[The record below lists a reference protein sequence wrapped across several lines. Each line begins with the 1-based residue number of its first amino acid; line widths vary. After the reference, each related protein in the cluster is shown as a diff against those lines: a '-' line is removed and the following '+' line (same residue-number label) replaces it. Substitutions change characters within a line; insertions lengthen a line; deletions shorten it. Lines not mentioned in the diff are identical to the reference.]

1 MKQRQE
7 EHKIKEFYDNVYYEE
22 IVHSAKTSP
31 YQLRLAKKLGVT
43 SNDNVLDIACGIG
56 EFLRACDTFGARVS
70 GVDLSDKAINA
81 CKTIL
86 PQGKFHSC
94 SAERL
99 PFENDSFDVVTCLGS
114 LEHFIN
120 PVDSLKE
127 MVRVAKPTAKFV
139 ILVPNKDFLTRKL
152 GLYSG
157 TYQVDAKEEV
167 RTLDEW
173 NDLFISAGIVVS
185 HRWKDLHVVSFSWI
199 LLNGWR
205 SMLPRLFQ
213 ALALCVWPLK
223 WQYQVFHLASIKK
236 F

>member
-1 MKQRQE
+1 LDRNKE
-7 EHKIKEFYDNVYYEE
+7 EQNIKEFYDSVYYKE
-22 IVHSAKTSP
+22 ITHSVKVSS
-31 YQLRLAKKLGVT
+31 YQLRLAKKLGVVA
-43 SNDNVLDIACGIG
+43 NDNVLDVACGTG
-56 EFLRACDTFGARVS
+56 EFLRACGVLGAKVS
-70 GVDLSDKAINA
+70 GVDLSDKAINS
-81 CKTIL
+81 CKAVL
-86 PQGKFHSC
+86 PYGEFHSC

-120 PVDSLKE
+120 PVESLKE

-152 GLYSG
+152 RLYSG

-173 NDLFISAGIVVS
+173 NDLFISAGIVVN

-205 SMLPRLFQ
+205 SMLSRLFQ

>member
-1 MKQRQE
+1 LDRNKE
-7 EHKIKEFYDNVYYEE
+7 EQNIKEFYDSVYYKE
-22 IVHSAKTSP
+22 ITHSVKVSS
-31 YQLRLAKKLGVT
+31 YQLRLAKKLGVVA
-43 SNDNVLDIACGIG
+43 NDNVLDVACGTG
-56 EFLRACDTFGARVS
+56 EFLRACGVLGAKVS
-70 GVDLSDKAINA
+70 GVDLSDKAINS
-81 CKTIL
+81 CKAVL
-86 PQGKFHSC
+86 PYGEFHSC

-120 PVDSLKE
+120 PVESLKE

-152 GLYSG
+152 RLYSG

-173 NDLFISAGIVVS
+173 NDLFISAGIVVN

>member
-7 EHKIKEFYDNVYYEE
+7 EYEIKEFYDNVYYEKIE
-22 IVHSAKTSP
+22 HSVKTSP
-31 YQLRLAKKLGVT
+31 HQLRLAKKLGIT
-43 SNDNVLDIACGIG
+43 PNDNVLDIACGTG
-56 EFLRACDTFGARVS
+56 EFLRACNTFGAKVS

-99 PFENDSFDVVTCLGS
+99 PFESDSFDVVTCLGS

-120 PVDSLKE
+120 PVESLKE

-152 GLYSG
+152 RLFSG

-167 RTLDEW
+167 RTLGEW
-173 NDLFISAGIVVS
+173 NDLFNSAGLVVN
-185 HRWKDLHVVSFSWI
+185 HRWKDLHVVAFSWV
-199 LLNGWR
+199 LLNGWKY
-205 SMLPRLFQ
+205 MLPRFFQ

-223 WQYQVFHLASIKK
+223 WQYQVFHLASVKK